1 VAGTTAARQVEAG
14 RGAPEP
20 PLSPFV
26 ALQHRDFLLLMIG
39 RFVSTIGRQMQTV
52 AIAYQVYQLNH
63 SSLELGLLGLFR
75 ILPVIAFSL
84 AGGVLAD
91 AVDRRRLML
100 FTQPALMACST
111 TLALLTAFGIV
122 GVGHIYAIT
131 MIAAAVGALD
141 MPARQAI
148 IPVLVPRAHLPNA
161 LSWNIT
167 LSEVGTI
174 AGPALGG
181 VAIAAVGVAG
191 AYSCDAAAF
200 IAPILALVLMR
211 ARPGPAAVEGVR
223 GWRAAIEGLHFI
235 RSNSIVVAVMSLD
248 FGATFWGS
256 ALVLLPV
263 FADQVLHVGAEQL
276 GLLYS
281 APAVG
286 SVIGAVVM
294 TLISN
299 RIRKPGWPLLLAVT
313 AYGLTTV
320 GFGLATTMWLCFL
333 FLAGTGLTDTVSMT
347 LRHQILQ
354 LLTPDVLRGRVT
366 AANQVFVQ
374 GGPQLGQLEAG
385 AVAAGF
391 GAPLSVATGGLAC
404 VVTVV
409 AIGVLAPAI
418 RRYRFSDESSVP
430 RQDG

>member
-1 VAGTTAARQVEAG
+1 MAGTIAARQVETG
-14 RGAPEP
+14 QGAPEP
-20 PLSPFV
+20 PLNPFV
-26 ALQHRDFLLLMIG
+26 ALGHRDFLLLMIG

-111 TLALLTAFGIV
+111 TLAGLTAFGIV

-131 MIAAAVGALD
+131 MIAAAIGALD

-148 IPVLVPRAHLPNA
+148 IPLLVPRAHLPNA

-167 LSEVGTI
+167 LMEVGTI

-181 VAIAAVGVAG
+181 VAIAVLGVAG
-191 AYSCDAAAF
+191 AYSFDAAAF
-200 IAPILALVLMR
+200 IAPILALILMR
-211 ARPGPAAVEGVR
+211 VRPGPSAVEGVR
-223 GWRAAIEGLHFI
+223 GWRAAIEGLRFI
-235 RSNSIVVAVMSLD
+235 RGNAIVVAVMSLD

-256 ALVLLPV
+256 ATVLLPV

-313 AYGLTTV
+313 AYGLSTV
-320 GFGLATTMWLCFL
+320 GFGLATTMWVCFL

-354 LLTPDVLRGRVT
+354 LLTPDALRGRVT

-404 VVTVV
+404 VVTVLV
-409 AIGVLAPAI
+409 IGALVPAI
-418 RRYRFSDESSVP
+418 RRYRFSDETSAVP
-430 RQDG
+430 

>member
-1 VAGTTAARQVEAG
+1 MAGTIAARPVETG
-14 RGAPEP
+14 QGAPEP
-20 PLSPFV
+20 PLNPFV
-26 ALQHRDFLLLMIG
+26 ALGHRDFLLLMIG

-111 TLALLTAFGIV
+111 TLAGLTAFGIV

-131 MIAAAVGALD
+131 MIAAAIGALD

-148 IPVLVPRAHLPNA
+148 IPLLVPRAHLPNA

-167 LSEVGTI
+167 LMEVGTI

-181 VAIAAVGVAG
+181 VAIAVLGVAG
-191 AYSCDAAAF
+191 AYSFDAAAF
-200 IAPILALVLMR
+200 IAPILALILMR
-211 ARPGPAAVEGVR
+211 VRPGPSAVEGVR
-223 GWRAAIEGLHFI
+223 GWRAAIEGLRFI
-235 RSNSIVVAVMSLD
+235 RGNAIVVAVMSLD

-256 ALVLLPV
+256 ATVLLPV

-313 AYGLTTV
+313 AYGLSTV
-320 GFGLATTMWLCFL
+320 GFGLATTMWVCFL

-354 LLTPDVLRGRVT
+354 LLTPDALRGRVT

-404 VVTVV
+404 VVTVLV
-409 AIGVLAPAI
+409 IGALVPAI
-418 RRYRFSDESSVP
+418 RRYRFSDETSAVP
-430 RQDG
+430 

>member
-313 AYGLTTV
+313 AYGLTTI
-320 GFGLATTMWLCFL
+320 GFGLATTMWFCFL

-418 RRYRFSDESSVP
+418 RRYQFSDESSAAP
-430 RQDG
+430 